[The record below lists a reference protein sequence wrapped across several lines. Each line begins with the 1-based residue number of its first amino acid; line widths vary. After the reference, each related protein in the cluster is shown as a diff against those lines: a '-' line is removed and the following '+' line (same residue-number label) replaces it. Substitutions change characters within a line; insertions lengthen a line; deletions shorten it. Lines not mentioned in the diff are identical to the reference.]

1 MTTCVHKFV
10 IVDLVIA

>member
-1 MTTCVHKFV
+1 MNTCVHKFV